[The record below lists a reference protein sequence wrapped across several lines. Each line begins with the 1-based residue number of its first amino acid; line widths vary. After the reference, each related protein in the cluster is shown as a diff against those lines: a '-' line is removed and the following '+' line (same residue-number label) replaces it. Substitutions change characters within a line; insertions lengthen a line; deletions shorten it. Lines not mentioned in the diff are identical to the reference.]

1 MNKNNLRNQPEK
13 KTNPSSSKK
22 SSGPKP
28 LKVLFAD
35 DEIHLQE
42 LIAAE
47 LPRMGH
53 TVTVCPDGLTAVA
66 AIEQETFDCII
77 VDLDMPG
84 LNGIEVIRRTK
95 ELDPTTEA
103 IVLTGKGST
112 ETAISAL
119 RLGTFEYLQKPC
131 KLVDLKTLLQRVSQR
146 RELNN
151 QINALRLR
159 LHRVEGQPTMIGN
172 HRSMQRVKALIEKV
186 APTNSTV
193 LVIGETGTG
202 KELAAR
208 AVHEQSERADKPF
221 VAINCGS
228 LPENLIESELFGHRK
243 GAFTGADEHR
253 QGLFE
258 VADGGTLFL
267 DEVGE
272 LPKSTQ
278 STLLRVLESG
288 EIRRVG
294 DNQPF
299 KVDARIVC
307 ATHRDLAKM
316 VADGEFRQDLMY
328 RINTFEIHLPPLR
341 DRIEDIPELA
351 HHLLARHR
359 PEANPEDRSIEFAI
373 DASAI
378 KMLQSHHWPGN
389 IRELANVIEHASI
402 LCDGLPISAEE
413 LPRHFASSSASVR
426 SPASNGRS
434 LREMEMETIHAT
446 LDQCN
451 GNKTAA
457 AQQLGISLKTLYN
470 KLNSEVIKKAA

>member
-1 MNKNNLRNQPEK
+1 MKDKMK
-13 KTNPSSSKK
+13 KEVTK
-22 SSGPKP
+22 S

-53 TVTVCPDGLTAVA
+53 VVTVCPDGQTAVA
-66 AIEQETFDCII
+66 AIEEDTFDCII

-84 LNGIEVIRRTK
+84 MNGIEVIQRTK
-95 ELDPTTEA
+95 ELSPTTEA

-131 KLVDLKTLLQRVSQR
+131 KLVDLKSLLQRVAQR

-151 QINALRLR
+151 KIHALKLRLN
-159 LHRVEGQPTMIGN
+159 RVEGEPTMIGS

-186 APTNSTV
+186 APTQSTV

-208 AVHEQSERADKPF
+208 AVHEQSDREEKPF
-221 VAINCGS
+221 VAINCGA

-243 GAFTGADEHR
+243 GAFTGADEQR

-267 DEVGE
+267 DEIGE
-272 LPKSTQ
+272 LPKQTQ
-278 STLLRVLESG
+278 STLLRVLECG

-299 KVDARIVC
+299 KVDVRIVC
-307 ATHRDLAKM
+307 ATHRDLSKM

-328 RINTFEIHLPPLR
+328 RINTFEIQLPPLR
-341 DRIEDIPELA
+341 DRLEDIPLLA
-351 HHLLARHR
+351 HHLLARHM
-359 PEANPEDRSIEFAI
+359 PEASPTKRKLEQVFA
-373 DASAI
+373 AGAI
-378 KMLQSHHWPGN
+378 KLLQSHSWPGN

-402 LCDGLPISAEE
+402 LCEGLPITAKD
-413 LPRHFASSSASVR
+413 LPQHFG
-426 SPASNGRS
+426 SPASTVQMSTATAGKS
-434 LREMEMETIHAT
+434 LRDIEMAMIHAT

-470 KLNSEVIKKAA
+470 KLNSENVRKAA

>member
-1 MNKNNLRNQPEK
+1 M
-13 KTNPSSSKK
+13 
-22 SSGPKP
+22 
-28 LKVLFAD
+28 FAD

-53 TVTVCPDGLTAVA
+53 SVTVCPDGSTAVA
-66 AIEQETFDCII
+66 AVEKETFDCIV

-84 LNGIEVIRRTK
+84 LNGIDVIRRTK
-95 ELDPTTEA
+95 EISPTTEA

-112 ETAISAL
+112 ETAIDAL
-119 RLGTFEYLQKPC
+119 RLGTYEYLQKPC
-131 KLVDLKTLLQRVSQR
+131 KLVDLKSLLQRVALR

-151 QINALRLR
+151 KIYALQLRLE
-159 LHRVEGQPTMIGN
+159 RVEGEPKMIGN
-172 HRSMQRVKALIEKV
+172 HRSMQRVKALIQKV
-186 APTNSTV
+186 APTGSTV
-193 LVIGETGTG
+193 MVIGETGTG

-208 AVHEQSERADKPF
+208 AVHEQSDRSDKPF
-221 VAINCGS
+221 VAINCGA

-243 GAFTGADEHR
+243 GAFTGADEQR

-267 DEVGE
+267 DEIGE

-299 KVDARIVC
+299 QVDVRIVC
-307 ATHRDLAKM
+307 ATHRDLNKM
-316 VADGEFRQDLMY
+316 VADGAFRQDLMY
-328 RINTFEIHLPPLR
+328 RINTFEIQLPPLR
-341 DRIEDIPELA
+341 DRIDDIALLA
-351 HHLLARHR
+351 HHLLGRHR
-359 PEANPEDRSIEFAI
+359 PEAGPDNRSLEHAF
-373 DASAI
+373 DKSAI
-378 KMLQSHHWPGN
+378 KLLQSHHWPGN

-402 LCDGLPISAEE
+402 LCDGLPITVAD
-413 LPRHFASSSASVR
+413 LPRHFASVASSTISMATH
-426 SPASNGRS
+426 GKS
-434 LREMEMETIHAT
+434 LREIEMATIHAT
-446 LDQCN
+446 LEKLN

-470 KLNSEVIKKAA
+470 KLNSEVLNKAA

>member
-1 MNKNNLRNQPEK
+1 MNKNNSQNQPET
-13 KTNPSSSKK
+13 KTKK
-22 SSGPKP
+22 SSNQKS

-53 TVTVCPDGLTAVA
+53 TVTVCPDGSTAVA
-66 AIEQETFDCII
+66 AIEKDVYDCII

-84 LNGIEVIRRTK
+84 LNGIDVIRRTK
-95 ELDPTTEA
+95 ELSPTTEA

-112 ETAISAL
+112 DTAIDAL

-131 KLVDLKTLLQRVSQR
+131 KLMDLKTLLQRVAQR

-151 QINALRLR
+151 KIQALQLRLE
-159 LHRVEGQPTMIGN
+159 RVEGQPTMIGN
-172 HRSMQRVKALIEKV
+172 HRSMKLVKALIEKV
-186 APTNSTV
+186 APTQSTV
-193 LVIGETGTG
+193 LVVGETGTG

-208 AVHEQSERADKPF
+208 AVHDQSDRAEKPF
-221 VAINCGS
+221 VAINCGA

-243 GAFTGADEHR
+243 GAFTGADEQR

-267 DEVGE
+267 DEIGE
-272 LPKSTQ
+272 LPRATQ

-299 KVDARIVC
+299 EVDVRIVC
-307 ATHRDLAKM
+307 ATHRDLNKM
-316 VADGEFRQDLMY
+316 VADSEFRQDLMY
-328 RINTFEIHLPPLR
+328 RINTFEIQLPPLR
-341 DRIEDIPELA
+341 DRLEDIAELA
-351 HHLLARHR
+351 HHLLGRHR
-359 PEANPEDRSIEFAI
+359 PEASPENRPIGFAF
-373 DASAI
+373 DESAI
-378 KMLQSHHWPGN
+378 KLLQTHHWPGN
-389 IRELANVIEHASI
+389 IRELANVVEHASI
-402 LCDGLPISAEE
+402 LCDRLPITASD
-413 LPRHFASSSASVR
+413 LPQHFGANASSGAAMATS
-426 SPASNGRS
+426 GKS
-434 LREMEMETIHAT
+434 LREIEMDTIHAT
-446 LDQCN
+446 LEKFN

-470 KLNSEVIKKAA
+470 KLNSEFLKKAA

>member
-1 MNKNNLRNQPEK
+1 MNKNNLQNQPEK
-13 KTNPSSSKK
+13 KTNASAAKK
-22 SSGPKP
+22 NQKP

-35 DEIHLQE
+35 DEIYLQE

-66 AIEQETFDCII
+66 ALEKETFDCVI

-84 LNGIEVIRRTK
+84 LNGIEVISRTK

-112 ETAISAL
+112 DSAISAL

-131 KLVDLKTLLQRVSQR
+131 KLVDLKTLLQRVSVR

-151 QINALRLR
+151 QINALKLR
-159 LHRVEGQPTMIGN
+159 LNRVEGKPTMIGN

-186 APTNSTV
+186 APTASTV
-193 LVIGETGTG
+193 LINGETGTG

-208 AVHEQSERADKPF
+208 AVHEQSDRADKPF

-267 DEVGE
+267 DEIGE
-272 LPKSTQ
+272 LPKATQ

-307 ATHRDLAKM
+307 ATHRDLSKM

-328 RINTFEIHLPPLR
+328 RINTFEIQLPPLR

-351 HHLLARHR
+351 QHLLARHR
-359 PEANPEDRSIEFAI
+359 PEASTQHRDLDRAI
-373 DASAI
+373 DPAAV
-378 KMLQSHHWPGN
+378 KMLQSHSWPGN

-402 LCDGLPISAEE
+402 LCDGLPISVED
-413 LPRHFASSSASVR
+413 LPKHFATP
-426 SPASNGRS
+426 SPATRSFASGGRS

-470 KLNSEVIKKAA
+470 KLNAEVVKKAA

>member
-1 MNKNNLRNQPEK
+1 MQNQQPD
-13 KTNPSSSKK
+13 K
-22 SSGPKP
+22 S

-35 DEIHLQE
+35 DEVHLQE

-53 TVTVCPDGLTAVA
+53 TVTVCPDGQTAVT
-66 AIEQETFDCII
+66 AIEEEAFDCLI

-84 LNGIEVIRRTK
+84 MNGIEVIRRAK
-95 ELDPTTEA
+95 ELAPGTDA

-112 ETAISAL
+112 ETAIEAL

-131 KLVDLKTLLQRVSQR
+131 KLVELKALLQRVAQR
-146 RELNN
+146 QELNTKIHAL
-151 QINALRLR
+151 QLRLD
-159 LHRVEGQPTMIGN
+159 RVEGQPQMIGN

-193 LVIGETGTG
+193 LINGETGTG

-208 AVHEQSERADKPF
+208 SVHDQSDRADKPF
-221 VAINCGS
+221 VAINCGA

-267 DEVGE
+267 DEIGE
-272 LPKSTQ
+272 LPKATQ

-299 KVDARIVC
+299 KVDVRIVC
-307 ATHRDLAKM
+307 ATHRDVNKM

-328 RINTFEIHLPPLR
+328 RINTFEIQLPPLR

-351 HHLLARHR
+351 RHLLVRNR
-359 PEANPEDRSIEFAI
+359 P
-373 DASAI
+373 DASEKFRTLEQTLSQCAI
-378 KMLQSHHWPGN
+378 EKLQSHSWPGN

-402 LCDGLPISAEE
+402 LCDGLPITEKD
-413 LPRHFASSSASVR
+413 LPHQFGSVSGTPTR
-426 SPASNGRS
+426 ATTGKS
-434 LREMEMETIHAT
+434 LREIEMETIYAT
-446 LDQCN
+446 LEQFN

-470 KLNSEVIKKAA
+470 KLNADVINRAA

>member
-1 MNKNNLRNQPEK
+1 MKRSNMPNQPDKKK
-13 KTNPSSSKK
+13 KTTS
-22 SSGPKP
+22 
-28 LKVLFAD
+28 LKILFAD

-53 TVTVCPDGLTAVA
+53 AVTVCPDGPTAVGE
-66 AIEQETFDCII
+66 IENSQFDCLI

-84 LNGIEVIRRTK
+84 MNGIEVIRRAK
-95 ELDPTTEA
+95 ELAPMTEA
-103 IVLTGKGST
+103 IVLTGKGSQ
-112 ETAISAL
+112 ETAIEAL
-119 RLGTFEYLQKPC
+119 RLGAFEYLQKPC
-131 KLVDLKTLLQRVSQR
+131 KLVELKALLQRVAQR

-151 QINALRLR
+151 QIQALQLRLK
-159 LHRVEGQPTMIGN
+159 RVEGQPQMVGD

-193 LVIGETGTG
+193 LIVGETGTG

-208 AVHEQSERADKPF
+208 SVHDQSDRCDKPF
-221 VAINCGS
+221 VAINCGA

-267 DEVGE
+267 DEVAE
-272 LPKSTQ
+272 LPKVTQ

-294 DNQPF
+294 ENQPF
-299 KVDARIVC
+299 KVDVRIVC
-307 ATHRDLAKM
+307 ATHRELPRM
-316 VADGEFRQDLMY
+316 VASGEFRQDLMY
-328 RINTFEIHLPPLR
+328 RINAFEIQLPSLR
-341 DRIEDIPELA
+341 DRMEDVPQLA
-351 HHLLARHR
+351 QHLLARHR
-359 PEANPEDRSIEFAI
+359 PVMAPDKCSLQNAFTPGALK
-373 DASAI
+373 A
-378 KMLQSHHWPGN
+378 LQSHSWPGN
-389 IRELANVIEHASI
+389 IRELANVIEHAHI
-402 LCDGLPISAEE
+402 LCDGVPITENDLPHLDSGSTSPLA
-413 LPRHFASSSASVR
+413 LASS
-426 SPASNGRS
+426 GKS
-434 LREMEMETIHAT
+434 LREIEMETIYAT
-446 LDQCN
+446 LERLN

-470 KLNSEVIKKAA
+470 KLNADVINKAA